1 MVEQS
6 GEANQKGGNANEF
19 INFNLLMVG
28 DSGVGKTSILNRY
41 VKKKFDINKI
51 ATSGV
56 DFQLIK
62 YVSADGDKCRVK
74 IWDTVGQERYRNLTS
89 SFFKDADGAIIV
101 YDLTSSQTFFNVK
114 DWINSFYKMKG
125 KELPMAVVGNKLDLC
140 SPGLEGGA
148 DGQPMDENQ
157 REVSP

>member
-1 MVEQS
+1 MVESS
-6 GEANQKGGNANEF
+6 GAATANQETGAKGNDY

-62 YVSADGDKCRVK
+62 HTSPDGDKCRIK
-74 IWDTVGQERYRNLTS
+74 IWDTAG
-89 SFFKDADGAIIV
+89 
-101 YDLTSSQTFFNVK
+101 
-114 DWINSFYKMKG
+114 
-125 KELPMAVVGNKLDLC
+125 
-140 SPGLEGGA
+140 
-148 DGQPMDENQ
+148 
-157 REVSP
+157 